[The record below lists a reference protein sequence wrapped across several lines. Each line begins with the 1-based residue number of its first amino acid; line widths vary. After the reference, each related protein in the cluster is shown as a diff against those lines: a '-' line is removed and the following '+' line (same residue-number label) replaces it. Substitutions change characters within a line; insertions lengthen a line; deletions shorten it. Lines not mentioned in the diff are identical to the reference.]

1 MKTALLASLVALPA
15 AAAPS
20 TPFDGGDWTWSL
32 LAGTGGGAALGFAGG
47 VLAAVAVNDGPE
59 DFADLVAGVFIGMPL
74 GADAGATGAVFA
86 YGQLSGHDGSFMATL
101 AGGTVGALVGL
112 GLFLGS
118 VSLSSDLLPLGL
130 FFMAGAPAAGATGGY
145 VLSLEAG
152 PDEAEVA
159 GALLDWAPAHGLRL
173 GVPLVQTAADAEGHF
188 AVGLP
193 LLGGRF

>member
-1 MKTALLASLVALPA
+1 MSALRCSTIADNPKRAQSASLP
-15 AAAPS
+15 
-20 TPFDGGDWTWSL
+20 
-32 LAGTGGGAALGFAGG
+32 
-47 VLAAVAVNDGPE
+47 
-59 DFADLVAGVFIGMPL
+59 
-74 GADAGATGAVFA
+74 
-86 YGQLSGHDGSFMATL
+86 
-101 AGGTVGALVGL
+101 
-112 GLFLGS
+112 
-118 VSLSSDLLPLGL
+118 
-130 FFMAGAPAAGATGGY
+130 MAGAPAAGATGGY